1 MTRKS
6 VSYLKKPY
14 FLVTLIISIGAFL
27 RLLYLPFVPN
37 AIGGDELTY
46 FLTAKSVFLSGYD
59 ITHTWTPIMVLLFKY
74 PPGTLQAELPYF
86 ISLAV
91 SPFPFSLFQARIIYA
106 LLSIGTIPLV
116 YFITKK
122 LLGTSTALFASFFMA
137 INPWEIYIGRTSYEL
152 VPALFF
158 FLSSLL
164 LLLYA
169 KGAKTLFV
177 IPVLMLSF
185 YSYIGTKV
193 FFLPFIFTTIW
204 YVYTT
209 EEYKKSKKYYI
220 FILLFSVLFTLFYAS
235 LLFISNQENR
245 STDLFTPFSPK
256 LGEQVDSIRRLSIAN
271 PLLTFFENKPVLYLK
286 IIIEKFLNT
295 LSFNYLFSTGD
306 LFFSVPRHGVFYV
319 LDLPFLFLGM
329 IFLFFKRKK
338 VFIILSLLL
347 AFSLLPQLLQGS
359 EARNFTPHIS
369 LLFPFAFMSIAFG
382 VTSIIHHVKF
392 KKVTILIIISLY
404 AILCLN
410 FMQLYLFQ
418 FPIQGHFDFKL
429 RVLSSYANRAQKNT
443 TVTIYT
449 NAPYD
454 SYQKYL
460 FYGNAMNKNTL
471 PIIQQSLKSN
481 KFVLGNI
488 TFSNC
493 PGKIPGKNHT
503 GTIILDVNC
512 GIKLKNATPILLP
525 QLKDSGGLYLI
536 YHDTICK
543 NVEFGTYIQNLKI
556 PDFGVEKLSNPAFCS
571 TYLIH

>member
-1 MTRKS
+1 MGEKFVTFF
-6 VSYLKKPY
+6 KKPY
-14 FLVTLIISIGAFL
+14 VLFTLIIFIGAFF
-27 RLLYLPFVPN
+27 RLVYLQYVPN

-59 ITHTWTPIMVLLFKY
+59 FTHTWNPLMVLFFKY

-91 SPFPFSLFQARIIYA
+91 SPFPFSLLQARIMYA
-106 LLSIGTIPLV
+106 LLSIGTIPLI

-122 LLGTSTALFASFFMA
+122 LLGTPTALFASLLMA

-158 FLSSLL
+158 FLVSLL
-164 LLLYA
+164 ILLYA
-169 KGAKTLFV
+169 KRAKTLFV
-177 IPVLMLSF
+177 LPILMLSF

-220 FILLFSVLFTLFYAS
+220 YILLFSVLFILLYAA
-235 LLFISNQENR
+235 LLFLTNQENR

-256 LGEQVDSIRRLSIAN
+256 LGEQVDVIRRLSIAN
-271 PLLTFFENKPVLYLK
+271 PLLSFFENKPVLYFK
-286 IIIEKFLNT
+286 IIVEKLLNT
-295 LSFNYLFSTGD
+295 LSFNYLFSSGD

-329 IFLFFKRKK
+329 IFLFFKKK
-338 VFIILSLLL
+338 KIFVFLGLL
-347 AFSLLPQLLQGS
+347 AVFSLLPQLLQGS
-359 EARNFTPHIS
+359 ETRNFTPHIS
-369 LLFPFAFMSIAFG
+369 LFFPFAFIGIAFG
-382 VTSIIHHVKF
+382 VTSILQHVKY
-392 KKVTILIIISLY
+392 KKITTCIIIFLY
-404 AILCLN
+404 AILSLN
-410 FMQLYLFQ
+410 FMQSYLFQ

-429 RVLSSYANRAQKNT
+429 RILSSYVNRVQKNT
-443 TVTIYT
+443 KVTIYT

-454 SYQKYL
+454 SFQKYL
-460 FYGNAMNKNTL
+460 FYGDAMNKDTL
-471 PIIQQSLKSN
+471 PIIQNSLN
-481 KFVLGNI
+481 TNTFTLGNI

-493 PGKIPGKNHT
+493 PGKIPNKNHK
-503 GTIILDVNC
+503 GILIIDVNC

-536 YHDTICK
+536 YNDAICK
-543 NVEFGTYIQNLKI
+543 NVELGTYIQNLKI
-556 PDFGVEKLSNPAFCS
+556 SDFGVEKLSNSSFCKA
-571 TYLIH
+571 YLIH